1 MMSESILRNI
11 QYHKEDW
18 DAEFYAPVFDQYMG
32 VYVGDLEISTEAVE
46 KVVQAF
52 TDLDKAVLA
61 KLFQFSWDYCQS
73 FCDYVGD
80 QECPSIEQPEEIL
93 QYIEP
98 IDMTI
103 EIDPARTETIIRIE
117 LNCDWEVEHGLEWL
131 IRDQQILYVGS
142 CEVPDA
148 WQEESYYKNYSLN
161 FAYGNTYDDL

>member
-1 MMSESILRNI
+1 MSEAILRKI
-11 QYHKEDW
+11 DRHKEDW
-18 DAEFYAPVFDQYMG
+18 GAEFYAPVFNQYMG
-32 VYVGDLEISTEAVE
+32 VYVGDPDISTEAVE

-52 TDLDKAVLA
+52 NQLDQDTLA
-61 KLFQFSWDYCQS
+61 KLFQFSWDYCKS

-80 QECPSIEQPEEIL
+80 QECPSIQQPEEIL

-98 IDMTI
+98 IDMMI
-103 EIDPARTETIIRIE
+103 EMDPERTETIIRIE

-148 WQEESYYKNYSLN
+148 WKELSYYENYSLN
-161 FAYGNTYDDL
+161 FAFGNNYDNL